1 MPGERIL
8 LVDDNPSNLK
18 VLELALGGEGYQID
32 KASSGA
38 RALEL
43 VAELA
48 PALILMDLQMPGMDG
63 LEVTRIIKSDPK
75 NAAIVVLAVTS
86 YAMKGDRERALGAGC
101 DGYLSKPIDTRAMPK
116 LVAAALAA
124 RRHHGDSSHG

>member
-48 PALILMDLQMPGMDG
+48 PALDDAERDAVARYLPRAFAHLEAHELGHIPVATRWPEQGAAYG
-63 LEVTRIIKSDPK
+63 L
-75 NAAIVVLAVTS
+75 
-86 YAMKGDRERALGAGC
+86 C
-101 DGYLSKPIDTRAMPK
+101 DGDDARTLFYETVTEVIVPQLEAHGLP
-116 LVAAALAA
+116 AAEAW
-124 RRHHGDSSHG
+124 